1 MTIYITMFIRI
12 DKISGQ
18 IEKSICHADRDKETA
33 YADMNRSNNTWER
46 ENEFVHEYFY
56 IEETNLY

>member
-1 MTIYITMFIRI
+1 MFIRI